1 MGGFGIKNFSVK
13 FIDMMIG
20 IVLGLGLQWWVNL
33 ESTWQYVAFVFCYF
47 DITDYWID
55 YGPSLKKF
63 PPKREIDVFLDV
75 AIAFSLF
82 FYIYTTQV
90 GVFYFLISC
99 AAIRILDFFWLWSS
113 NVEYKPVGF
122 DKLYVETWMKFNIIQ
137 VFMVF
142 VIILSSYLLALSPLV
157 TIIIYILER
166 VALRVIAS
174 LKYKR
179 FFYS

>member
-90 GVFYFLISC
+90 SVFYFLIS
-99 AAIRILDFFWLWSS
+99 
-113 NVEYKPVGF
+113 
-122 DKLYVETWMKFNIIQ
+122 
-137 VFMVF
+137 
-142 VIILSSYLLALSPLV
+142 
-157 TIIIYILER
+157 
-166 VALRVIAS
+166 
-174 LKYKR
+174 
-179 FFYS
+179 